1 MLTSETRP
9 DNFTFACLSRA
20 FSDRF
25 DVAGLRV
32 VHGGLIVS
40 GLGLDSIAS
49 SALVT
54 AYSKVGLVDDAGR
67 VFAGMIEPDLVLW
80 NSMISGY
87 GSYGDWDKGMRLFAT
102 MRRVGKQPDGYTMV
116 GLISGLTD
124 PSLLG
129 IARGIHG
136 FCYKIGLDSNAHV
149 GTVLVSMYSKCKCL
163 TSAYRVFDDLSH
175 PDLVTWSALI
185 TGFSRSGDN
194 EKALRFF
201 HRMNT
206 GGRKADSV
214 LIASALAA
222 TAQLAIVR
230 PGIEIH
236 GYAVRHYFDWEVIVS
251 SALVDMYSKCGFMGL
266 GIKVFKNMP
275 QRNIVSYNSVI
286 ACFGLYGCA
295 SEAFEMF
302 RGMLEEGLKPD
313 ETTFSALLCACCH
326 AGLVKEGWA
335 IFRRMED
342 EFGII
347 PKVEHYI
354 HLVKLLGMEG
364 ELEEAYD
371 LIITLPEPIDSGIWG
386 ALLSCCDVHKNS
398 KLAEFV
404 AQRIFDNKI
413 EKNTYKVMLSNLYAC
428 GGRWDEVK
436 QMREDMVGKG
446 NMKLPGVSWI
456 ES

>member
-1 MLTSETRP
+1 
-9 DNFTFACLSRA
+9 
-20 FSDRF
+20 
-25 DVAGLRV
+25 
-32 VHGGLIVS
+32 
-40 GLGLDSIAS
+40 
-49 SALVT
+49 
-54 AYSKVGLVDDAGR
+54 
-67 VFAGMIEPDLVLW
+67 
-80 NSMISGY
+80 
-87 GSYGDWDKGMRLFAT
+87 
-102 MRRVGKQPDGYTMV
+102 
-116 GLISGLTD
+116 
-124 PSLLG
+124 
-129 IARGIHG
+129 
-136 FCYKIGLDSNAHV
+136 
-149 GTVLVSMYSKCKCL
+149 
-163 TSAYRVFDDLSH
+163 
-175 PDLVTWSALI
+175 
-185 TGFSRSGDN
+185 
-194 EKALRFF
+194 
-201 HRMNT
+201 
-206 GGRKADSV
+206 
-214 LIASALAA
+214 
-222 TAQLAIVR
+222 
-230 PGIEIH
+230 
-236 GYAVRHYFDWEVIVS
+236 
-251 SALVDMYSKCGFMGL
+251 MYSKCGFIGL

-326 AGLVKEGWA
+326 AGLVKEGRA

-347 PKVEHYI
+347 PKVEHYV

-371 LIITLPEPIDSGIWG
+371 LIITLPEPVDSGIWG

-398 KLAEFV
+398 KLAEIV